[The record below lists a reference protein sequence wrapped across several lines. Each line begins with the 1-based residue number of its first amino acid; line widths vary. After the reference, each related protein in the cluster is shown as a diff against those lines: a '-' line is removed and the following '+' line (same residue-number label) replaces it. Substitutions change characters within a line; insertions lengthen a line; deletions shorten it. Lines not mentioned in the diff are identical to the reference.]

1 MQVGKEEL
9 MYQQAVLKHL
19 GFYKGKVDGI
29 WSKGSIDA
37 KKKFEFTRE
46 FSPCIPTNGLPFGT
60 NDRLPKNLF
69 FKREGNLILLHHTE
83 LHDDALKQILGAS
96 PQPAIVEETVVVKDG
111 PMLEEP
117 TPVVLDSIQDK
128 AAPVE
133 EPKPVANP
141 KPVPQQQ
148 RPQPNGNRR

>member
-60 NDRLPKNLF
+60 SERLPKNLF

-83 LHDDALKQILGAS
+83 LHADALKQILGTTSKAEV
-96 PQPAIVEETVVVKDG
+96 VEETVVVKDG
-111 PMLEEP
+111 PMMEEP
-117 TPVVLDSIQDK
+117 APAVSIQET
-128 AAPVE
+128 APTVE
-133 EPKPVANP
+133 EPKPVVNT
-141 KPVPQQQ
+141 KQVPQQQ
-148 RPQPNGNRR
+148 RPQPSGTRR